1 VSFSYLCS
9 RILSVFIPTT
19 LLCFVCIVITN
30 ICRPSLPPS
39 PGCSADTREHQNKN
53 LEKAKEAFNQ
63 GNTQEGE
70 RLLKMAEGANNCSL
84 CRSALP
90 GSPEE
95 SFAYSLRD
103 AKKGI
108 AHAQH
113 AVALKYESGKGT
125 TKNYKEAAKWYKAA
139 AESGH
144 PWSFPCYGRYL
155 QNGKGGISVDFAK
168 AKQMYELSMKCQN
181 PMGYYHMGDLYEKGN
196 GVKKDEK
203 EAARLYRIGA
213 ELGFDA
219 AQCSLG
225 NCYDFGTGVTPN
237 PEEALKWYLLSA
249 EQGENTT
256 AMMNTGVTMMKI
268 AQMRSDVSLVP
279 RAFYWLKRAVKLGE
293 SDARMIMQQIEDS
306 CKSSCAQCNKSAS
319 VVKLTRCA
327 KCKLFHYCGKQC
339 QIAHWKAGHKKDC
352 VKTDIA

>member
-1 VSFSYLCS
+1 MKSGLIYQT
-9 RILSVFIPTT
+9 IPGV
-19 LLCFVCIVITN
+19 LLTN

-39 PGCSADTREHQNKN
+39 PDCSADTREHQKKN
-53 LEKAKEAFNQ
+53 LDKAKEAFENN
-63 GNTQEGE
+63 NTSEGE

-84 CRSALP
+84 CRFALP
-90 GSPEE
+90 SSPEE

-113 AVALKYESGKGT
+113 AVATKYESGKGT
-125 TKNYKEAAKWYKAA
+125 TKNDKEAAKWFKAA

-144 PWSFPCYGRYL
+144 PWSFSCYGRFL
-155 QNGKGGISVDFAK
+155 QNGKGGIRKDFAK
-168 AKQMYELSMKCQN
+168 AKQMYELSMKYQN
-181 PMGYYHMGDLYEKGN
+181 PMGYYHMGDMYETGN

-225 NCYDFGTGVTPN
+225 NCYDFGIGVTPN
-237 PEEALKWYLLSA
+237 LEEALKWYLLAA
-249 EQGENTT
+249 EQGTNTT
-256 AMMNTGVTMMKI
+256 AMMNSGATMMKI
-268 AQMRSDVSLVP
+268 AQMRYGDTSIVGHSPIP
-279 RAFYWLKRAVKLGE
+279 RAFFWLKRADKLGE
-293 SDARMIMQQIEDS
+293 RDARMIMQQIEGS

-319 VVKLTRCA
+319 MATLTRCA
-327 KCKLFHYCGKQC
+327 KCKLAHYCGKQC
-339 QIAHWKAGHKKDC
+339 QTAHWKAGHKKDC